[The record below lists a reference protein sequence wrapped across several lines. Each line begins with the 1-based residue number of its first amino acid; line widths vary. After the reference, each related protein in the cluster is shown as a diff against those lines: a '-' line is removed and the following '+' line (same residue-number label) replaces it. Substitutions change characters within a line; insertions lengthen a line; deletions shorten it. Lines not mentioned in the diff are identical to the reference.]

1 MDINLMITS
10 FPKLL
15 DATVVTVKLLS
26 LSLFFGLF
34 IGLLFAILRLSKNK
48 IINKFAYGYSYVF
61 RGTPLLVQIFIIY
74 FGLGNIEYFRSTFLW
89 VVFKEPYWCAI
100 IAFALNT
107 GAYTS
112 EILRSAFQTIKPGF
126 IEAGKSLGISNKI
139 IFYKIQIP
147 IAIRQSL
154 PAYGNEIIL
163 MMKGTS
169 LASTVTLMDFD
180 LMINSLPKLLG
191 ATVVTLKLLSASLFF
206 GLFIGLLFAV
216 LRLNKNKI
224 INKFAYTYS
233 YVFRGTPLLV
243 QIFII
248 YFGLGQIEYF
258 RSTFL
263 WVVFKEPYWCAIIAF
278 ALNTGAYT
286 SEILRSAFQTIKPG
300 LIEAGKSLGISNKII
315 FYKIQIPIAIRQS
328 LPAYGN
334 EIILMMKGTSLAST
348 VTLMDLT
355 GVAKYIISTT
365 FKPIEVFI
373 VAGGIYLFMTFIIH
387 NVIKFLEKKYSFN

>member
-1 MDINLMITS
+1 MDIDLMITS

-15 DATVVTVKLLS
+15 NATATTLKLLS

-34 IGLLFAILRLSKNK
+34 IGLLFAILRLSKNVFLSY
-48 IINKFAYGYSYVF
+48 FAYFYSYIF

-74 FGLGNIEYFRSTFLW
+74 FGLGQIEYIRSSVLW
-89 VVFKEPYWCAI
+89 VVLKEPYWCAI

-169 LASTVTLMDFD
+169 LASTVTL
-180 LMINSLPKLLG
+180 L
-191 ATVVTLKLLSASLFF
+191 
-206 GLFIGLLFAV
+206 
-216 LRLNKNKI
+216 
-224 INKFAYTYS
+224 
-233 YVFRGTPLLV
+233 
-243 QIFII
+243 
-248 YFGLGQIEYF
+248 
-258 RSTFL
+258 
-263 WVVFKEPYWCAIIAF
+263 
-278 ALNTGAYT
+278 
-286 SEILRSAFQTIKPG
+286 
-300 LIEAGKSLGISNKII
+300 
-315 FYKIQIPIAIRQS
+315 
-328 LPAYGN
+328 
-334 EIILMMKGTSLAST
+334 
-348 VTLMDLT
+348 DLT

-387 NVIKFLEKKYSFN
+387 NLIKYLEKRFGYQ

>member
-1 MDINLMITS
+1 MDLELMVNS

-15 DATVVTVKLLS
+15 SAAVITLKLLS
-26 LSLFFGLF
+26 VSLIIGLF
-34 IGLLFAILRLSKNK
+34 IGLLFAILRLNKN
-48 IINKFAYGYSYVF
+48 IFINRFAYGYSYLF

-74 FGLGNIEYFRSTFLW
+74 FGLGQVEYFRSTFLW

-112 EILRSAFQTIKPGF
+112 EILRSAFQTIKPGI

-147 IAIRQSL
+147 
-154 PAYGNEIIL
+154 
-163 MMKGTS
+163 
-169 LASTVTLMDFD
+169 V
-180 LMINSLPKLLG
+180 
-191 ATVVTLKLLSASLFF
+191 
-206 GLFIGLLFAV
+206 
-216 LRLNKNKI
+216 
-224 INKFAYTYS
+224 
-233 YVFRGTPLLV
+233 
-243 QIFII
+243 
-248 YFGLGQIEYF
+248 
-258 RSTFL
+258 
-263 WVVFKEPYWCAIIAF
+263 
-278 ALNTGAYT
+278 
-286 SEILRSAFQTIKPG
+286 
-300 LIEAGKSLGISNKII
+300 
-315 FYKIQIPIAIRQS
+315 AIRQS

-373 VAGGIYLFMTFIIH
+373 VAGGIYLFMTFLIH
-387 NVIKFLEKKYSFN
+387 NVIKFLEKKYSF

>member
-1 MDINLMITS
+1 MITS

-15 DATVVTVKLLS
+15 SATVITLKLLS
-26 LSLFFGLF
+26 ASLFFGLF
-34 IGLLFAILRLSKNK
+34 IGLLFAILRLNKNP

-74 FGLGNIEYFRSTFLW
+74 FGLGQIEYFRSTFLW

-147 IAIRQSL
+147 IAIKQSL

-163 MMKGTS
+163 MLKGTS
-169 LASTVTLMDFD
+169 LASTVTL
-180 LMINSLPKLLG
+180 L
-191 ATVVTLKLLSASLFF
+191 
-206 GLFIGLLFAV
+206 
-216 LRLNKNKI
+216 
-224 INKFAYTYS
+224 
-233 YVFRGTPLLV
+233 
-243 QIFII
+243 
-248 YFGLGQIEYF
+248 
-258 RSTFL
+258 
-263 WVVFKEPYWCAIIAF
+263 
-278 ALNTGAYT
+278 
-286 SEILRSAFQTIKPG
+286 
-300 LIEAGKSLGISNKII
+300 
-315 FYKIQIPIAIRQS
+315 
-328 LPAYGN
+328 
-334 EIILMMKGTSLAST
+334 
-348 VTLMDLT
+348 DLT

-373 VAGGIYLFMTFIIH
+373 VAGSIYLFLTFLVH
-387 NVIKFLEKKYSFN
+387 NLIKFLEKKYSY

>member
-1 MDINLMITS
+1 MDLELMVNS

-15 DATVVTVKLLS
+15 NAAVITLKLLS
-26 LSLFFGLF
+26 ASLIIGLF
-34 IGLLFAILRLSKNK
+34 VGLFFAILRLNKN
-48 IINKFAYGYSYVF
+48 IFLNKFAYGYSYIF

-74 FGLGNIEYFRSTFLW
+74 FGLGQIEYLRSTVLW
-89 VVFKEPYWCAI
+89 VILKEPYWCAI

-112 EILRSAFQTIKPGF
+112 EILRSAFQTIKPG
-126 IEAGKSLGISNKI
+126 IVEAG
-139 IFYKIQIP
+139 
-147 IAIRQSL
+147 R
-154 PAYGNEIIL
+154 
-163 MMKGTS
+163 
-169 LASTVTLMDFD
+169 
-180 LMINSLPKLLG
+180 
-191 ATVVTLKLLSASLFF
+191 
-206 GLFIGLLFAV
+206 
-216 LRLNKNKI
+216 
-224 INKFAYTYS
+224 
-233 YVFRGTPLLV
+233 
-243 QIFII
+243 
-248 YFGLGQIEYF
+248 
-258 RSTFL
+258 
-263 WVVFKEPYWCAIIAF
+263 
-278 ALNTGAYT
+278 
-286 SEILRSAFQTIKPG
+286 
-300 LIEAGKSLGISNKII
+300 SLGISNKII

>member
-1 MDINLMITS
+1 MDFELMIDS

-15 DATVVTVKLLS
+15 NAAVITLKLLS
-26 LSLFFGLF
+26 VSLIVGLF
-34 IGLLFAILRLSKNK
+34 IGLLFAILRLSKN
-48 IINKFAYGYSYVF
+48 IFINRFAYGYSYVF

-74 FGLGNIEYFRSTFLW
+74 FGLGQIESLRSSFLW
-89 VVFKEPYWCAI
+89 VILKEPYWCAI

-112 EILRSAFQTIKPGF
+112 EILRSAFQTIKPGI
-126 IEAGKSLGISNKI
+126 IEAG
-139 IFYKIQIP
+139 Q
-147 IAIRQSL
+147 
-154 PAYGNEIIL
+154 
-163 MMKGTS
+163 
-169 LASTVTLMDFD
+169 
-180 LMINSLPKLLG
+180 
-191 ATVVTLKLLSASLFF
+191 
-206 GLFIGLLFAV
+206 
-216 LRLNKNKI
+216 
-224 INKFAYTYS
+224 
-233 YVFRGTPLLV
+233 
-243 QIFII
+243 
-248 YFGLGQIEYF
+248 
-258 RSTFL
+258 
-263 WVVFKEPYWCAIIAF
+263 
-278 ALNTGAYT
+278 
-286 SEILRSAFQTIKPG
+286 
-300 LIEAGKSLGISNKII
+300 SLGISNKII